1 MTIKEFLSMPQGY
14 TPEQWQK
21 ELKHRKRIEVRL
33 RKLSTDRDFL
43 EDSYAMTGEMKIK
56 EQLDEIIS
64 EMDKL
69 RSKLDK

>member
-21 ELKHRKRIEVRL
+21 ELNHRKRIEAKL

-43 EDSYAMTGEMKIK
+43 EDSYIMTCDTKIK
-56 EQLDEIIS
+56 KQLDETIS
-64 EMDKL
+64 KMEKL
-69 RSKLDK
+69 KSELSK

>member
-1 MTIKEFLSMPQGY
+1 MTIEEFLSMPQGY

-21 ELKHRKRIEVRL
+21 ELKHRKRIEARL
-33 RKLSTDRDFL
+33 RKLSTNRDFL
-43 EDSYAMTGEMKIK
+43 EDSYDMTGDMKIK

-69 RSKLDK
+69 RSKLGK